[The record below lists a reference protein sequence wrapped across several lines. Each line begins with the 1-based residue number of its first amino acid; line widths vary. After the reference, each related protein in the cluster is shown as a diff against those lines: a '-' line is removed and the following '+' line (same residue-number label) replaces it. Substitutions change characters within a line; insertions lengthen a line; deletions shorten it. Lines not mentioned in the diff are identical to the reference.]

1 MEAARIDAAL
11 GHADAAER
19 IFASMA
25 DRLGVLRTR
34 AIQAQVKLA
43 EHGDVAALSILR
55 GALDEVADLPPGPD
69 IALAKSEY
77 ARALLLS
84 ADPASIGWAD
94 EVLARPDLVSPTVI
108 LETSITRSTA
118 LLNIGR
124 LDEGEIGLRGAVVV
138 ADRMGNTF
146 AGLRARNNLL
156 GVLEPVDLEATLA
169 LTREIYDIA
178 QRFGQRTWVQ
188 QAISSGSSSS
198 FDSGDWDAWIT
209 EMADEEPMAAELYR
223 HWFHCEQAI
232 RMAYRGDIAG
242 ATRIFEEALASPA
255 VLASFQI
262 SVAARIRAAHLRMLE
277 GRFADAFDA
286 TREGW
291 AQVESATDAIGLA
304 LLTAVAVGDRERL
317 REAVVATEGL
327 DEQPTSVALRHMG
340 AVYLALIEGRWSEA
354 RSGFAVAMRQL
365 EAIHHLRALAAFQM
379 AVGHL
384 AGDRFPEAIDALR
397 DAETFFTERGADT
410 VVANYRARAATA
422 ATLPSTGRTVGAKS
436 TRDVGVA

>member
-1 MEAARIDAAL
+1 
-11 GHADAAER
+11 
-19 IFASMA
+19 
-25 DRLGVLRTR
+25 
-34 AIQAQVKLA
+34 
-43 EHGDVAALSILR
+43 
-55 GALDEVADLPPGPD
+55 
-69 IALAKSEY
+69 
-77 ARALLLS
+77 
-84 ADPASIGWAD
+84 
-94 EVLARPDLVSPTVI
+94 
-108 LETSITRSTA
+108 
-118 LLNIGR
+118 
-124 LDEGEIGLRGAVVV
+124 
-138 ADRMGNTF
+138 MGNTF

-198 FDSGDWDAWIT
+198 FDAGDWDAWVT

-304 LLTAVAVGDRERL
+304 LLTAMAAGDRERL

-327 DEQPTSVALRHMG
+327 DEQPTSVALRQMG

-365 EAIHHLRALAAFQM
+365 EAIHHLRVLAAFRM

-422 ATLPSTGRTVGAKS
+422 ANSPIDRAHGRCRVDARRWGRLTSEAPERLGRIASGDQTPERWGPLRRRSGSSRVGVGGRSARVSCLGAAGRWRRRTGRSAPGRRGRS
-436 TRDVGVA
+436 TAIRTEASRSSRRRPRADRSASRRTRRTRGGS